1 MTLRS
6 FLLKR
11 LAYTAVLIGFVVV
24 FNFIIFEA
32 MPGEVGALYACLG
45 QPRVPT
51 VVCQKLMEQFGY
63 NQTIWV
69 RFYDYVKA
77 MLTFN
82 FGVSFANGQDV
93 ASQVVSSGRLG
104 NTLLLLGTSTIMAII
119 IGTVS
124 GIFVSRKRGSLLD
137 NFSVTSSLTAFSLP
151 TFFTGILLIFIF
163 AVSLNWF
170 PAGGTY
176 PSRWDSIGLPPLG
189 QQFLVRLQYLFLPAL
204 TLTLFS
210 YGGFLLLTR
219 ATMMEALSE
228 DYVLTARAK
237 GLAER
242 AVLFKHAFKNASLP
256 LITNVALS
264 FGFILSGAIITET
277 IFNWNGLGKWLFD
290 SISFKD
296 FPVMQAMFF
305 MIALS
310 VIAANFISDIIYG
323 VVDPRIKYE

>member
-1 MTLRS
+1 M
-6 FLLKR
+6 
-11 LAYTAVLIGFVVV
+11 IV

-45 QPRVPT
+45 QPKVPPAL
-51 VVCQKLMEQFGY
+51 CQKLMEQFGY
-63 NQTIWV
+63 NQAIWV

-82 FGVSFANGQDV
+82 FGVSFANGQGV
-93 ASQVVSSGRLG
+93 AYLMVSSGRLA
-104 NTLLLLGTSTIMAII
+104 NTLLLLGTSTVMAIV

-124 GIFVSRKRGSLLD
+124 GIVVSRKRGSALD
-137 NFSVTSSLTAFSLP
+137 SFSVISSLTTFSLP
-151 TFFTGILLIFIF
+151 TFFLGILLIFIF

-176 PSRWDSIGLPPLG
+176 PSNWDFQGFPPLG
-189 QQFLVRLQYLFLPAL
+189 QQILVRLQYLFLPAA

-237 GLAER
+237 GLSER

-290 SISFKD
+290 SIGYKD

-310 VIAANFISDIIYG
+310 VIAANLISDIVYG
-323 VVDPRIKYE
+323 IVDPRIKYE